1 MCWWLKAKLEE
12 RVVVGVSCGRRRKS
26 LQRRERER
34 ERGGCGGCSA
44 ADEELGWWR

>member
-1 MCWWLKAKLEE
+1 LWKKEKKLAEE
-12 RVVVGVSCGRRRKS
+12 
-26 LQRRERER
+26 RERER